1 MLFGFF
7 FLVVQI
13 AAIKA
18 ATTQPTPPPIAT
30 SAPLPCFLEKSA
42 LDSCLSGNNANVA
55 CQACLSGATDQLDPL
70 ETDTCYSLS
79 TRVCT
84 YLKNPS
90 CLCPI
95 EACAFEIQEYF
106 GCYKEFFSRNL
117 GCDDTLACGI
127 ECSAG
132 GYVCAIS
139 DLMSSIIAALFSGDG
154 GE

>member
-18 ATTQPTPPPIAT
+18 ATEPSPQPSPAPSPVAPSPPVPVC
-30 SAPLPCFLEKSA
+30 LLESGA
-42 LDSCLSGNNANVA
+42 LSGCLSGNNANAA

-79 TRVCT
+79 TRVCS

-90 CLCPI
+90 CLCPLRHAKSKSKSI
-95 EACAFEIQEYF
+95 LVATRRSSAEIWAAMTAWLV
-106 GCYKEFFSRNL
+106 GLN
-117 GCDDTLACGI
+117 
-127 ECSAG
+127 
-132 GYVCAIS
+132 
-139 DLMSSIIAALFSGDG
+139 AALVTIFALFLTTYQASLQGL
-154 GE
+154 